1 MPRRRLRIATRKS
14 PLALW
19 QAEHVAAELRR
30 LHRDLDVELV
40 AMTTRG
46 DRILDTPLAR
56 IGGKALFVKE
66 LEHGIWEG
74 RADIAVHSIKDVP
87 AELPE
92 GMHLPVVLEREDPR
106 DAFVSNRYEGPDSL
120 PIGARL
126 GTASLRRECQ
136 LRAQRPDLRVG
147 TLRGNVQTRLAKL
160 ESGEFDAIV
169 LAAAGLRRLG
179 LEERIRCILTP
190 EQSLP
195 AVGQGALGVECRV
208 DDQAINELIAPL
220 THHPS
225 YLRVAAERA
234 VNARL
239 EGSCQVPIAAF
250 AMLDGQS
257 LWLRALVGSRDGRCV
272 LRGEIRGL
280 ARAGADLGR
289 QLADDLLSRGAAELL
304 AAADGE

>member
-1 MPRRRLRIATRKS
+1 MSRRRLRIATRKS

-19 QAEHVAAELRR
+19 QAEHVAAGLRR

-66 LEHGIWEG
+66 LERGIWEG
-74 RADIAVHSIKDVP
+74 RADVAVHSMKDVP
-87 AELPE
+87 AQLPE
-92 GMHLPVVLEREDPR
+92 GLHLAVVLERENPC
-106 DAFVSNRYEGPDSL
+106 DAFVSIQYEDLDSL
-120 PIGARL
+120 PLRARL

-136 LRAQRPDLRVG
+136 LRAQRPDLQVG
-147 TLRGNVQTRLAKL
+147 TLRGNVQTRLARL
-160 ESGEFDAIV
+160 ERGEFDAIV

-195 AVGQGALGVECRV
+195 AVGQGALGIECRI
-208 DDQAINELIAPL
+208 DDQATNDLIAPL
-220 THHPS
+220 THQPS
-225 YLRVAAERA
+225 YLRVMAERA

-250 AMLDGQS
+250 ALLDEQNI
-257 LWLRALVGSRDGRCV
+257 WLRALVGSRDGSCV

-280 ARAGADLGR
+280 ASAGVDLGR

-304 AAADGE
+304 AAVDEE

>member
-1 MPRRRLRIATRKS
+1 MSRRRLRIATRKS

-19 QAEHVAAELRR
+19 QAEHVAAELQRR
-30 LHRDLDVELV
+30 YRDLEVELV

-66 LEHGIWEG
+66 LERGIWEG
-74 RADIAVHSIKDVP
+74 RADIAVHSVKDVP
-87 AELPE
+87 AVLPE
-92 GMHLPVVLEREDPR
+92 GMHLPVVLEREDPC
-106 DAFVSNRYEGPDSL
+106 DAFVSGRYENIASL

-136 LRAQRPDLRVG
+136 LRAQRPDLRIG
-147 TLRGNVQTRLAKL
+147 ALRGNVQTRLAKL

-179 LEERIRCILTP
+179 LAQRIRCLLTP

-195 AVGQGALGVECRV
+195 AVGQGALGIECRI
-208 DDQAINELIAPL
+208 DDRAINDLIAPL
-220 THHPS
+220 IHQPS
-225 YLRVAAERA
+225 YLRVVAERA

-250 AMLDGQS
+250 AVLDGQS
-257 LWLRALVGSRDGRCV
+257 IWLRALVGVRDGSCV
-272 LRGEIRGL
+272 LRGEIRGP
-280 ARAGADLGR
+280 AAAGAELGR
-289 QLADDLLSRGAAELL
+289 RLAEDLLSRGAAELL
-304 AAADGE
+304 AAADEE

>member
-1 MPRRRLRIATRKS
+1 MSRRRLRIATRKS
-14 PLALW
+14 ALALW
-19 QAEHVAAELRR
+19 QAEHVAAGLRR
-30 LHRDLDVELV
+30 LHPHLDIELV

-46 DRILDTPLAR
+46 DRILDTPLSR

-66 LEHGIWEG
+66 LERGIWEG
-74 RADIAVHSIKDVP
+74 RADIAAHSIKDVP
-87 AELPE
+87 AQLPE
-92 GMHLPVVLEREDPR
+92 GMHLPVVLEREDPC
-106 DAFVSNRYEGPDSL
+106 DAFVSNHYESL
-120 PIGARL
+120 EALPAGARL

-160 ESGEFDAIV
+160 ERGEFDAIV

-179 LEERIRCILTP
+179 LEEHIRCTLTP

-195 AVGQGALGVECRV
+195 AVGQGALGLECRI
-208 DDQAINELIAPL
+208 DDQEINELIAPL
-220 THHPS
+220 TDRPS
-225 YLRVAAERA
+225 YLRVVAERA

-250 AMLDGQS
+250 AVLDGADI
-257 LWLRALVGSRDGRCV
+257 WLRALVGSRDGSCV

-280 ARAGADLGR
+280 AAQGDSLGR
-289 QLADDLLSRGAAELL
+289 QLADDLLARGAGELL
-304 AAADGE
+304 SSLKGE

>member
-1 MPRRRLRIATRKS
+1 MSRRRLRIATRKS

-30 LHRDLDVELV
+30 RYPELEVELV

-66 LEHGIWEG
+66 LERGIWEG

-92 GMHLPVVLEREDPR
+92 GMHLPVVLEREDPC
-106 DAFVSNRYEGPDSL
+106 DAFVANLYQDLAAL
-120 PIGARL
+120 PIGARV

-160 ESGEFDAIV
+160 ESGKFDAIV

-179 LEERIRCILTP
+179 LAERIRCTLTP

-195 AVGQGALGVECRV
+195 AVGQGALGIECRS
-208 DDQAINELIAPL
+208 DDREINELIAPL
-220 THHPS
+220 THSPS
-225 YLRVAAERA
+225 YLRITAERA

-250 AMLDGQS
+250 AVLDGS
-257 LWLRALVGSRDGRCV
+257 NIWLRALVGSRDGSCV
-272 LRGEIRGL
+272 LRGEIRGP
-280 ARAGADLGR
+280 AGTGVSLGG
-289 QLADDLLSRGAAELL
+289 QLAEDLLSRGAAELL
-304 AAADGE
+304 AVADEE

>member
-1 MPRRRLRIATRKS
+1 MSRRRLRIATRKS

-30 LHRDLDVELV
+30 RYPELEVELV

-66 LEHGIWEG
+66 LERGIWEG

-92 GMHLPVVLEREDPR
+92 GMHLPVVLEREDPC
-106 DAFVSNRYEGPDSL
+106 DAFVANLYQDLAAL
-120 PIGARL
+120 PIGARV

-179 LEERIRCILTP
+179 LAERIRSTLTP

-195 AVGQGALGVECRV
+195 AVGQGALGIECRS
-208 DDQAINELIAPL
+208 DDREINDLIAPL
-220 THHPS
+220 IHSPS
-225 YLRVAAERA
+225 YQRVTAERA

-250 AMLDGQS
+250 AVLDGS
-257 LWLRALVGSRDGRCV
+257 NIWLRALVGSRDGSCV
-272 LRGEIRGL
+272 LRGEIRGP
-280 ARAGADLGR
+280 AAAGVSLGG

-304 AAADGE
+304 AVADEE